1 MKIKKIETFSN
12 QYLSFVKITTDRGDV
27 GWGQMSTYHADIT
40 TQIFHRQ
47 VAPYSIGLKL
57 QEQPNFADHLQL
69 IIEKE
74 HKFPGSYLLRAIAG
88 LDTALWD
95 LYGRLLEKPVAS
107 LIGGKPGKVRIYG
120 SSMRRD
126 ISPQDESLRLCKL
139 RDELGISA
147 FKFRVGAECGRDKDE
162 WEGRSEDIV
171 KVLSHDLGADVQRL
185 VDESKLCFDSIDV
198 LVNNASTFYPTP
210 IDEISE
216 EHWDKLIGSNLKGP
230 LFLIQGLKDKL
241 IESRGTI
248 VNITDTNLSKGVAN
262 FSIYASAKGGLESIT
277 KVLARELAP
286 EVNVNAIAPGAML
299 EPPDV
304 TWTEEQKEKVIANIP
319 LKKMGSE
326 KDIANTVHTQAVKDA
341 WTAFKAE
348 QAQQV

>member
-1 MKIKKIETFSN
+1 MNKTILITGAAKRIGKEIALTFSQMGWN
-12 QYLSFVKITTDRGDV
+12 IIIHYNSSKKDAQDLADQINTHSTSSAKII
-27 GWGQMSTYHADIT
+27 QAN
-40 TQIFHRQ
+40 
-47 VAPYSIGLKL
+47 L
-57 QEQPNFADHLQL
+57 
-69 IIEKE
+69 
-74 HKFPGSYLLRAIAG
+74 
-88 LDTALWD
+88 
-95 LYGRLLEKPVAS
+95 
-107 LIGGKPGKVRIYG
+107 
-120 SSMRRD
+120 D
-126 ISPQDESLRLCKL
+126 IS
-139 RDELGISA
+139 
-147 FKFRVGAECGRDKDE
+147 
-162 WEGRSEDIV
+162 SED
-171 KVLSHDLGADVQRL
+171 QRL
-185 VDESKLCFDSIDV
+185 VDEYKLFYDSIDV

-304 TWTEEQKEKVIANIP
+304 TWTDEQKDKVIANIP

-326 KDIANTVHTQAVKDA
+326 KDIANTVKFVVSSKYMTG
-341 WTAFKAE
+341 
-348 QAQQV
+348 QVIKVDGGRSLS